1 MIMLEVNPF
10 SSETDTHYELPEV
23 LWYPLCQVMHIA
35 NMHCNYVCKNQGQR
49 QSSEVV
55 VSNDVSVERTDSA
68 VHCGEH

>member
-35 NMHCNYVCKNQGQR
+35 NMHCNYVCKN
-49 QSSEVV
+49 
-55 VSNDVSVERTDSA
+55 
-68 VHCGEH
+68 